1 MVFQHK
7 LNQGKLA
14 LTRHFNML
22 SQGLVVINE
31 ESYINKFSLS
41 DRFYLSQKREFMNL
55 RASIEERYKEAIKS
69 KKLEKANTLRLIKSA
84 IKDKDI
90 ENRTSES
97 SKKISDHQILAI
109 LQTLIKQRKDSIES
123 FKIASRD
130 DLIAKEE
137 LEIDLISQF
146 LPKQLNERETE
157 EIIKAIIK
165 KQSFSSL
172 KDMGTLM
179 NNLKSEY
186 AGSIDMAVAGKIAK
200 LLLNN

>member
-1 MVFQHK
+1 
-7 LNQGKLA
+7 
-14 LTRHFNML
+14 
-22 SQGLVVINE
+22 
-31 ESYINKFSLS
+31 
-41 DRFYLSQKREFMNL
+41 MNL
-55 RASIEERYKEAIKS
+55 RASIEDRYKEAIKS

-97 SKKISDHQILAI
+97 SKQINDHQILAL
-109 LQTLIKQRKDSIES
+109 LQNLIKQRKDSIES

-130 DLIAKEE
+130 DLIVQEE

-146 LPKQLNERETE
+146 LPKQLNEKETE
-157 EIIKAIIK
+157 EIIKEIIK

-172 KDMGTLM
+172 KDMGALM

-186 AGSIDMAVAGKIAK
+186 AGSVDMAMAGKIAK
-200 LLLNN
+200 LILNN